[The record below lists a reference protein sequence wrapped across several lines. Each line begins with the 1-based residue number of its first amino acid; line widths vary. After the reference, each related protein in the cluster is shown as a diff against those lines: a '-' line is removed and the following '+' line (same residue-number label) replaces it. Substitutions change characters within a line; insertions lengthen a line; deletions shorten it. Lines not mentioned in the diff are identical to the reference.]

1 MSTIVST
8 EGLTKEDVSYLR
20 RADDVYAINIE
31 GQNFLRAVKRGTFG
45 DAFSED
51 KRVDIPVPGNGE
63 HGYFT
68 NAWGFPWRTLRVGE
82 RLYLRWY
89 PDAHTNELLRQVNLH
104 ADALFMDVQGAR
116 EKRPR
121 SYLVE
126 VQVCAENSAR
136 MCRPDAPGHFG

>member
-31 GQNFLRAVKRGTFG
+31 GQNFLRVVKRGTFG

-51 KRVDIPVPGNGE
+51 KRVDLPVPGNGK

-68 NAWGFPWRTLRVGE
+68 SAWEFPWRTLRAGDRV
-82 RLYLRWY
+82 RLYWY
-89 PDAHTNELLRQVNLH
+89 PDANTNELLRQVGLH
-104 ADALFMDVQGAR
+104 ADVLFLDVAR
-116 EKRPR
+116 GKQENRYVAGT
-121 SYLVE
+121 S
-126 VQVCAENSAR
+126 VCADNSAR
-136 MCRPDAPGHFG
+136 MCRSDPGSSFG